1 MSDNNHKI
9 TLKGVP
15 ASPGAQAGKVTIL
28 LSPADAEKMPDGD
41 ILVAPET
48 NPEYNIAILRASA
61 IVTDRGGRL
70 CHAAIVAREMG
81 IPGVV
86 GTQEAT
92 QKLKNGMEVEVN
104 GYDGTVTEK

>member
-1 MSDNNHKI
+1 VSEDNHKI

-15 ASPGAQAGKVTIL
+15 ASPGVQVGKATVL
-28 LSPADAEKMPDGD
+28 LSPTDAEKMLDGD
-41 ILVAPET
+41 VLIAPET
-48 NPEYNIAILRASA
+48 NPEYNTAILRASA

-92 QKLKNGMEVEVN
+92 KKLKNGIKVEVN